1 MEKRTSEVFKK
12 WMTCSVSV
20 YEKGLAQGTAED
32 RVTAVNNELCR
43 TSLTK
48 GVTVFDNQGMVVHDL
63 KLLLAHVKAIKAFLD
78 KGKWLDKRNKY
89 GIGSFVPFVEWLLKN
104 SKLKTYDLLVAY
116 FDNPDL
122 DQAIPY
128 GNLFKKWLFKKY
140 GRLTPNAHSILSRVK
155 RVLSVAPHTK
165 GNPTQTELQSMIDHM
180 GNYVANAKAARD
192 CQTAVRHYK
201 TALMGK

>member
-1 MEKRTSEVFKK
+1 MRPYGRIFFPWFLLGILQPHLDCGRGLRPLSFAAIGTGAKGRKCMEKRTSEVFKK

-32 RVTAVNNELCR
+32 RVTAVNNELGR

-48 GVTVFDNQGMVVHDL
+48 GVTVFDNQGMVVYDL
-63 KLLLAHVKAIKAFLD
+63 KSLLAHVKAIKAFLD

-116 FDNPDL
+116 FNNPNL

-128 GNLFKKWLFKKY
+128 GNLFKKWLVKK
-140 GRLTPNAHSILSRVK
+140 
-155 RVLSVAPHTK
+155 
-165 GNPTQTELQSMIDHM
+165 
-180 GNYVANAKAARD
+180 
-192 CQTAVRHYK
+192 
-201 TALMGK
+201 